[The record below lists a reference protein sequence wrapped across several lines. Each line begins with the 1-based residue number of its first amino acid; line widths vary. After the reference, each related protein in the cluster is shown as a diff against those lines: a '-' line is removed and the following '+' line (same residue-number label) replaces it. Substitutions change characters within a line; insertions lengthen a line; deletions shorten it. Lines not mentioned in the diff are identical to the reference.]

1 MTFSILNIQRLEQKN
16 VFHDFHII
24 YSSGPGKRQAELQ
37 RGYITS
43 IGVLYF
49 SNCFFFLGPAAKEP
63 SNCISK
69 SSELKRQ
76 FRDLALWPILEGK
89 YGVYFYKK
97 KPLP

>member
-1 MTFSILNIQRLEQKN
+1 MTFSILNIHRLEQKKKN

-49 SNCFFFLGPAAKEP
+49 SNCF
-63 SNCISK
+63 
-69 SSELKRQ
+69 SS
-76 FRDLALWPILEGK
+76 RDL
-89 YGVYFYKK
+89 
-97 KPLP
+97 LPKNPQIASQSHLS